1 LPLYSVTRGKLA
13 EIDEVNV
20 DKERN
25 VQRLI
30 EGNLHVI
37 FGLEFIDS
45 EFALDD
51 LRIDTLAYDAE
62 AKAFVIIE
70 YKKKTND
77 TVVDQG
83 YAYLNL
89 MITRKADFIL
99 KYYEKTGKHISNIV
113 EWDSSKVIFVAPS
126 FTAYQKQAIKF
137 KDLPFELWEVKHY
150 SNGTILF
157 SQLKTPE
164 KGESIKTLGQKN
176 SVIRAVSR
184 EITAATE
191 ESNLEIAN
199 DAIKALYVELKEA
212 ILSMG
217 SDIELKPKKLYIAFV
232 RKTNFVDIEF
242 YKSHLKLFINM
253 KKGTLND
260 PQKKARDVSN
270 VGHHGNGDYE
280 ITLKDTS
287 DVGYVMSLV
296 RQSYDKN
303 SDVRAIN
310 ERINIR
316 EKVNAVLNPDDQTQ
330 TRRKE
335 IS

>member
-1 LPLYSVTRGKLA
+1 MPLYNVTRGKLA
-13 EIDEVNV
+13 EIDEVDV
-20 DKERN
+20 GKEKN
-25 VQRLI
+25 IQRLI
-30 EGNLHVI
+30 ESNLDVI

-51 LRIDTLAYDAE
+51 LRIDTLAYDVE

-70 YKKKTND
+70 YKKKAND

-89 MITRKADFIL
+89 LITRKADFIL

-137 KDLPFELWEVKHY
+137 KDLPFELWEVKNY

-176 SVIRAVSR
+176 AVIRAVSR
-184 EITAATE
+184 QVTAATE
-191 ESNLEIAN
+191 ESNLEKAN

-217 SDIELKPKKLYIAFV
+217 SDIELKPKKVYIAFI
-232 RKTNFVDIEF
+232 RKTNFVDVEVF
-242 YKSHLKLFINM
+242 RASMKLWINM

-260 PQKKARDVSN
+260 PQKKARNVAN

-280 ITLKDTS
+280 ITLKDAS
-287 DVGYVMSLV
+287 DLGYVMSLI

-303 SDVRAIN
+303 NIVRELN
-310 ERINIR
+310 KRITVS
-316 EKVNAVLNPDDQTQ
+316 EKVNRVFNPDDQTH
-330 TRRKE
+330 TT
-335 IS
+335 IV